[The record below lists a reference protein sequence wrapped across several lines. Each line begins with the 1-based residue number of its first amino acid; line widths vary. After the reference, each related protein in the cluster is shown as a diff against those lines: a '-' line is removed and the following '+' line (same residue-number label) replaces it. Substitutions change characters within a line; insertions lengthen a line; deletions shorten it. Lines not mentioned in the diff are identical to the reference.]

1 MREADLLDLIKR
13 IEKVRSIPYA
23 CQAAV
28 DVITDSLPQSSA
40 SLHLMNARCDRL
52 EVVAFSKHP
61 PGVFQLS
68 KGGSFLWRILD
79 KGVLRTVELPCARG
93 YQQGMPEARHA
104 LLVPVISKG
113 TRWGLL
119 AVESAKP
126 AAFTEDDCLFCK
138 LVACI
143 LGNSISHMKMEERFS
158 ASLQTLSERNTQNR
172 ILLDISLELFSS
184 KDRCNIIESFVRS
197 IYSNLG
203 YDKVFLFLRES
214 PSGPLSLAASRGKSL
229 SMDTLD
235 EILTGEKGLI
245 GRAIKTGMPALSN
258 DVTQDPDYFP
268 DDEKTRSEMAVPVKY
283 GKTFWGVL
291 VLDEYHENAFR
302 REDLQLASILCSH
315 LAVVLDNIEFFQ
327 RLERDLDLMEALH
340 DIVTAAASE
349 SDIVALC
356 NRIAL
361 QLRER
366 TKYSLVEINAV
377 VDEKTGK
384 SRILASSRPEAATP
398 GYLEERSRKLWENG
412 GGLCGQAIR
421 TRSVVNV
428 PDVRASQK
436 FVRLDEE
443 TLSEMDAPIIFGE
456 RVYGVLCVESGQTA
470 AFREEDVRCIT
481 ILARHLGVLW
491 AHYEL
496 LDRTMARS
504 LQDPLTGQ
512 WNRRCLHEKLRE
524 EIDRA
529 DRYRTQFSIVMVDL
543 ADFKDVN
550 DKFGHTVGDMV
561 LIEISAFLSANLR
574 ASDSFFRYGGDEFIA
589 LLPETGREEAQ
600 AMMERIKKDMSERT
614 WSGEAVR
621 VLMDSGIATCPADGA
636 DVDSLIRLADLRLYE
651 QKRKRKLLKSE
662 WTGEK

>member
-1 MREADLLDLIKR
+1 
-13 IEKVRSIPYA
+13 
-23 CQAAV
+23 
-28 DVITDSLPQSSA
+28 
-40 SLHLMNARCDRL
+40 MNARCDRL

-184 KDRCNIIESFVRS
+184 KDRRNIIESFVRS

-366 TKYSLVEINAV
+366 TRYSLVEINAV

-412 GGLCGQAIR
+412 GGLSGQAIR

-496 LDRTMARS
+496 LDRTTARS

-529 DRYRTQFSIVMVDL
+529 GRYQTQFSIVMVDL

>member
-1 MREADLLDLIKR
+1 
-13 IEKVRSIPYA
+13 
-23 CQAAV
+23 
-28 DVITDSLPQSSA
+28 
-40 SLHLMNARCDRL
+40 
-52 EVVAFSKHP
+52 
-61 PGVFQLS
+61 
-68 KGGSFLWRILD
+68 
-79 KGVLRTVELPCARG
+79 
-93 YQQGMPEARHA
+93 
-104 LLVPVISKG
+104 
-113 TRWGLL
+113 
-119 AVESAKP
+119 
-126 AAFTEDDCLFCK
+126 
-138 LVACI
+138 
-143 LGNSISHMKMEERFS
+143 MKMEERFS
-158 ASLQTLSERNTQNR
+158 ANLKTLSERNTQNR

-184 KDRCNIIESFVRS
+184 KDMRKIIENFVRS

-245 GRAIKTGMPALSN
+245 GRVLRTGTPALSN
-258 DVTQDPDYFP
+258 DVTREPDYFP

-366 TKYSLVEINAV
+366 TRYSLVEINAV

-412 GGLCGQAIR
+412 GGLSGQAIR

-496 LDRTMARS
+496 LDRTTARS

-529 DRYRTQFSIVMVDL
+529 GRYQTQFSIVMVDL